1 MGLTCWARGE
11 AEANGSFLCYEGI
24 IIIIIGSTE
33 ELRCKEGGNISRR
46 RRRRSKRKTLETIE
60 RFELIRD

>member
-11 AEANGSFLCYEGI
+11 AEVDGSFLCYEGI
-24 IIIIIGSTE
+24 IMTIVGSAE
-33 ELRCKEGGNISRR
+33 EFRCKEGGNFSR
-46 RRRRSKRKTLETIE
+46 RRRRSKGETLETME